1 MSTAM
6 TYAELCARFPYN
18 GSAYAYV
25 YATFGEFAAWLVGW
39 NTFMFYGASGSGL
52 ARALTA
58 FVHGLLGKFG
68 IHIPVWLFA
77 FPFYGLKLN
86 LLSVIF
92 MVICYFASVRG
103 THSTATANSGLTIIK
118 LVTLGFIVFMA
129 ALQFKSSN
137 MIPHVKEEYGWHG
150 TVHGATIVYFASI
163 GFDFISTISEEAK
176 NTQLDAPYSMQFTVI
191 VCTII
196 YIFVALALTGMGLGR
211 GGEFVAETAMATAF
225 ENAGL
230 PWMGYFIYFCAVF
243 GISASLLIHFI
254 GTVRLLQSFARDGLL
269 PEMFERFNPT
279 TGIPTIASYYSLVF
293 FSLLCFVYDLEELTE
308 IISLGTLLMFSFV

>member
-1 MSTAM
+1 MNDPLLDTPKLSTLAKMSKVKTQWDFKSGYQAVLTRYHLIMYGIGSTIGAGIFALTGVAVQYTGPSLWISFLVGGIVQMSTAM

-68 IHIPVWLFA
+68 IQIPVWLFS

-92 MVICYFASVRG
+92 MVICYFLSITG
-103 THSTATANSGLTIIK
+103 THSTATANSGLTIVK
-118 LVTLGFIVFMA
+118 LVTLGFIVVMA
-129 ALQFKSSN
+129 ASQFKSSN
-137 MIPHVKEEYGWHG
+137 MVPHVKEEYGWHG

-163 GFDFISTISEEAK
+163 GFDFISTISEEAE

-196 YIFVALALTGMGLGR
+196 YIFVALALTGMGLGQS
-211 GGEFVAETAMATAF
+211 GEFVAETAMADAF
-225 ENAGL
+225 
-230 PWMGYFIYFCAVF
+230 
-243 GISASLLIHFI
+243 
-254 GTVRLLQSFARDGLL
+254 
-269 PEMFERFNPT
+269 
-279 TGIPTIASYYSLVF
+279 
-293 FSLLCFVYDLEELTE
+293 
-308 IISLGTLLMFSFV
+308 